1 MKLKV
6 ANSSKIGLI
15 LIIIFLSFWRQAY
28 PFIQAVF
35 NNQEP
40 QLILV
45 LGGDIA
51 REKLG
56 LKLAKRLNLPIL
68 ISGGSNLEYS
78 DWLVQKE
85 GLSSNL
91 VKRDYRAKDTLSNFT
106 SLVDELSIDG
116 INHALLIT
124 SEDHIHRAMTVG
136 RIVAGSRGIR
146 LSSIEVPCSSFCS
159 KESRKKYYVDVIR
172 AITWV
177 TTGKDLKRLIP
188 ENVGVSF
195 TD

>member
-1 MKLKV
+1 
-6 ANSSKIGLI
+6 
-15 LIIIFLSFWRQAY
+15 
-28 PFIQAVF
+28 
-35 NNQEP
+35 
-40 QLILV
+40 
-45 LGGDIA
+45 
-51 REKLG
+51 
-56 LKLAKRLNLPIL
+56 
-68 ISGGSNLEYS
+68 
-78 DWLVQKE
+78 
-85 GLSSNL
+85 
-91 VKRDYRAKDTLSNFT
+91 
-106 SLVDELSIDG
+106 
-116 INHALLIT
+116 
-124 SEDHIHRAMTVG
+124 MTVG